1 MPPTTTTTGPL
12 PADGPPYDVTVV
24 GAGVVGTAIAREL
37 ARHRLR
43 IALLDASD
51 DIGNATSKANTAIL
65 HTGFDAVP
73 GSLEARPVREGQ
85 HLLRTYAAGANIPVE
100 RVGALLVAWDEEQL
114 AVLPAL
120 LAKAVRNEYHAA
132 RLLDAEELY
141 AREPRLG
148 PGARER
154 PRSARLV
161 PGSRPPGVYTTGE
174 LQQAVHLYRQRIG
187 TRAVVVGDEPVGRA
201 AVDTLRV
208 AGADVV
214 AVVTDR
220 PHSRLAALT
229 RSANHPPVLD
239 DTTITALTGRQRL
252 TGVAV
257 RHRDGRT
264 TTLRCDT
271 VVFTGNWIPDHEL
284 ARRGAITLDPGTRG
298 PAYDAAHR
306 TTRNGVFAVG
316 NLLHGVESA
325 AFAAAEG
332 RAVAAPLLRHLA
344 PGTPTRHGRGPTAL
358 GRAEPRRARRRRP
371 DARPLQPAHHPA
383 AVLAPARRP
392 AGRPDAPPA
401 AAAAAGRTGPPVPPA
416 RPLARPGRSGR
427 RNRTD
432 RSELTRSQEFRDA
445 GWPGDRGVRE
455 SAASPNRSP
464 PPGRGPAANC
474 RAEYG
479 RSC

>member
-1 MPPTTTTTGPL
+1 MPDPYGNHAMPPTTTTTGPL
-12 PADGPPYDVTVV
+12 PTDGPPYDVTVV
-24 GAGVVGTAIAREL
+24 GAGVVGTAI

-73 GSLEARPVREGQ
+73 GFLEARPVREGQ

-120 LAKAVRNEYHAA
+120 LTKAVRNEHHAA

-161 PGSRPPGVYTTGE
+161 PGSRPPGVCTTGE

-187 TRAVVVGDEPVGRA
+187 TRAVVIGDEPVGRA

-220 PHSRLAALT
+220 PHSRLAAPT

-239 DTTITALTGRQRL
+239 DTTVTALTGRQRL

-271 VVFTGNWIPDHEL
+271 VVFTGDWVPDHEL

-344 PGTPTRHGRGPTAL
+344 TGAWPRGRPPVTVAAPLHWIAPNLVGPDGDTPTHGRFSLRTTRRLSSPL
-358 GRAEPRRARRRRP
+358 LVVRQDGRMLHRQR
-371 DARPLQPAHHPA
+371 L
-383 AVLAPARRP
+383 LRP
-392 AGRPDAPPA
+392 AVPGLPFHLRAHWPD
-401 AAAAAGRTGPPVPPA
+401 RVD
-416 RPLARPGRSGR
+416 PGGG
-427 RNRTD
+427 T
-432 RSELTRSQEFRDA
+432 
-445 GWPGDRGVRE
+445 VRIE
-455 SAASPNRSP
+455 
-464 PPGRGPAANC
+464 AN
-474 RAEYG
+474 
-479 RSC
+479 